1 MDKVMALLVSSAVLL
16 MSAVIVIFTGN
27 NSLLG
32 FDENTDTLENNQKC
46 QFQVNQL
53 EEDNMD
59 ALDSDCV
66 EYIED
71 DDLRDRAVA
80 EASGIPTE

>member
-1 MDKVMALLVSSAVLL
+1 MALLVSSAVLL

-53 EEDNMD
+53 DEDN
-59 ALDSDCV
+59 
-66 EYIED
+66 IWT
-71 DDLRDRAVA
+71 
-80 EASGIPTE
+80 P